1 MLPWRADYGNAENH
15 IGADGPGTMEA
26 IYFGSCTSWWSQAAQ
41 AGIPASRRGKPFVMA
56 DIEAGMYAGND
67 TFNAANSPVNHDFNT
82 LMLKGRAC
90 EMALK
95 AGDAQGGGLVVK
107 YDGGRPT
114 HADWSPMR
122 KQGGLV
128 LGTGG
133 DNSDRATGIFYEA
146 AVTAGY
152 ASAATDDAIQANIV
166 AAGYYKTAQHD
177 R

>member
-1 MLPWRADYGNAENH
+1 
-15 IGADGPGTMEA
+15 
-26 IYFGSCTSWWSQAAQ
+26 
-41 AGIPASRRGKPFVMA
+41 
-56 DIEAGMYAGND
+56 MYAGND

-146 AVTAGY
+146 AVAAGY